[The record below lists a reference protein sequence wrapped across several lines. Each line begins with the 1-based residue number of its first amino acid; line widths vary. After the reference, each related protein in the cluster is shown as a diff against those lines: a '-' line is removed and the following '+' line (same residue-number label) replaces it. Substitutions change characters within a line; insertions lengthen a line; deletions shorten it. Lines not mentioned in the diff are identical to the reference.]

1 MVKGIK
7 IIAFDLDDTL
17 YNEIDFVQSGFR
29 VVAQYVAKKF
39 GLDKNELYSFLTKT
53 LKLYGRGKIFD
64 VMLKKYG
71 IYDKKTVTKLVGVYR
86 SHKPEIKLAK
96 NIKKTL
102 KNLKNKYKLALIT
115 DGDKNVQRNKVHA
128 LKLNDLL
135 DCIVYTDDYGPS
147 GKKPSAI
154 SFKKVLKELG
164 GKPEE
169 MIYVGDN
176 PEKDFIGAKKIGIKT
191 VQIYQDK
198 VDDNNL
204 PEEFTAN
211 YSIKK
216 IENLARFFI

>member
-1 MVKGIK
+1 MIKEIK

-29 VVAQYVAKKF
+29 VVAQYTAIKF
-39 GLDKNELYSFLTKT
+39 GLDKNKIYSFLIKT
-53 LKLYGRGKIFD
+53 LKLNGRGKIFNS
-64 VMLKKYG
+64 MLKKYG
-71 IYDKKTVTKLVGVYR
+71 IYDKKTITKLVSVYR
-86 SHKPEIKLAK
+86 SHKPEIKLDS
-96 NIKKTL
+96 NTRKTI
-102 KNLKNKYKLALIT
+102 KNLKDKYKLALIT

-135 DCIVYTDDYGPS
+135 DYIVYTDDYGPS
-147 GKKPSAI
+147 GKKPNTI

-191 VQIYQDK
+191 IQIYRDK
-198 VDDNNL
+198 VGKNNFS
-204 PEEFTAN
+204 EEFAAN

-216 IENLARFFI
+216 IEDLLTLIT